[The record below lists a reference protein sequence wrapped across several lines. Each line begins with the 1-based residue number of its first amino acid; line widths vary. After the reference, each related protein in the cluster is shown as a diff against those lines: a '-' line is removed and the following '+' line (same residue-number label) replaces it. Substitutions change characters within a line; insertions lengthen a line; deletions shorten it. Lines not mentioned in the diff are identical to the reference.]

1 WRPTRAAAAADSG
14 CALGSASGQRL
25 ACRLIGYPPSQQLAT
40 LIAGFQSPGLKGSG
54 SCHGC
59 CLAMG
64 TVPGGTVLSR
74 QAEMLNLFRKRWF
87 CERVWVKENFGA
99 VELSKC

>member
-1 WRPTRAAAAADSG
+1 MENDEKEHGRRRHLRVPVFNPA
-14 CALGSASGQRL
+14 
-25 ACRLIGYPPSQQLAT
+25 SQQLAT

-87 CERVWVKENFGA
+87 SEQIKVEHFVFVKATYE
-99 VELSKC
+99 C